1 MNTIGVKFQVV
12 AFFIVVVLSVLFF
25 WGVIDEPEFKSKL
38 HGRVEQCIQ
47 TPSRYTYGG
56 KINCTAVLENGY
68 LVHFSNFYM
77 LKSGDIVI
85 YVEYERPLTGLK
97 SYGRIQ

>member
-1 MNTIGVKFQVV
+1 MALFYCFYIIGTI
-12 AFFIVVVLSVLFF
+12 FF
-25 WGVIDEPEFKSKL
+25 GVIDEPEFKSKL
-38 HGRVEQCIQ
+38 QGRVEQCIQ
-47 TPSRYTYGG
+47 ASSRYTYGG

-68 LVHFSNFYM
+68 LVHFSSFYM

-97 SYGRIQ
+97 SYGRI

>member
-1 MNTIGVKFQVV
+1 MNTIGVNFRVWLC
-12 AFFIVVVLSVLFF
+12 FIVFILSALFF
-25 WGVIDEPEFKSKL
+25 FGVIDEPEFKSKL
-38 HGRVEQCIQ
+38 QGRVEQCIQ
-47 TPSRYTYGG
+47 ASSRYTYGG

-68 LVHFSNFYM
+68 LVHFSSFYM